1 MTVPTGPTEVHPAV
15 AARGRRR
22 VRARIAA
29 VLWMVMLGAV
39 ALLQII
45 AISAVRSLD
54 FYRWLTT
61 STEQLFRAGA
71 YPGWLLELAGRSGTL
86 VLSLLGLFAFIIV
99 VAVVA
104 AAISPTAI
112 VRRIIAPIVAIGAVA
127 LLWVGVQSVARA
139 YIVLQV
145 EPLAFGALLLGLG
158 LAVAVL
164 SAWVG
169 LGSRAG
175 GLGAV
180 VLAAFLKLLPPLI
193 GLGAVTLG
201 SRDSFLD
208 GPSAA
213 VFGLHWLQSAVV
225 VIATIVAGVI
235 LLRTATYRRG

>member
-169 LGSRAG
+169 LG
-175 GLGAV
+175 
-180 VLAAFLKLLPPLI
+180 
-193 GLGAVTLG
+193 AVTLG

-235 LLRTATYRRG
+235 LLRTATSRRG